1 MLAAKLHAIATMVSL
16 LEMQFNIFMISSL
29 QSIHTEFAKLYS
41 KKVISHMACPA
52 NLWER
57 SSMHSARRPLSMLT
71 LSAATRPTGQ
81 PV

>member
-1 MLAAKLHAIATMVSL
+1 MLAAKLHAIATM
-16 LEMQFNIFMISSL
+16 FNIFMISSL